1 MGATVIFLIATMA
14 SLAMGWDYTFP
25 NYKRT
30 PLGDTVDIAS
40 MKLLKEVYESADDK
54 NVVASPLGVLTLLS
68 LYASGAEGENRDE
81 IMKFLGSSDYEQL
94 SASYSQ
100 LSERFGRMDPSY
112 LTLANKIFV
121 SNQYTLNEKF
131 SESAR
136 SYKSEVDS
144 INFADTNSAA
154 NIINEWA
161 SRNTKGKINSPMS
174 PSQIDPATAVALLNV
189 IFFQGH
195 WHVPFN
201 ASETKEQD
209 FFTTVA
215 KSVKKPM
222 MHLVQSLYYHEDKDI
237 GAKMIELPYKESQ
250 FRMII
255 VLPNEVDGLPEVV
268 KKVAEK
274 GLLEDVFGMYPAG
287 ADIDLDMP
295 KFEIKS
301 KHNLNDILP
310 KVGVSS
316 IFQKAANG
324 IVKGGSVKVGS
335 ALQEA
340 FVTVDEE
347 GATAGAF
354 TGLVAVPMS
363 SWSKPP
369 PPIPFK
375 VDHPFL
381 FAILHDDIIL
391 FTGTYSH

>member
-1 MGATVIFLIATMA
+1 MA
-14 SLAMGWDYTFP
+14 SLAMGWDFNFP
-25 NYKRT
+25 NYRRT

-40 MKLLKEVYESADDK
+40 MKLLKELYESADDK

-94 SASYSQ
+94 SASYIQ

-121 SNQYTLNEKF
+121 SDQYFLNDEF

-144 INFADTNSAA
+144 INFADINSAA
-154 NIINEWA
+154 NIMNEWA
-161 SRNTKGKINSPMS
+161 SEHTKGKINSPMS

-209 FFTTVA
+209 FFTNVA

-222 MHLVQSLYYHEDKDI
+222 MHLVQPLYYHEDKEI

-250 FRMII
+250 FRMIVI
-255 VLPNEVDGLPEVV
+255 LPNEVEGLPKVV
-268 KKVAEK
+268 NKVAEK
-274 GLLEDVFGMYPAG
+274 GLLEDVFRMHPAR
-287 ADIDLDMP
+287 ADIELDIP

-301 KHNLNDILP
+301 KHDLNDILP

-316 IFQKAANG
+316 IFQKAASG
-324 IVKGGSVKVGS
+324 IVKGTGVKVDK

-354 TGLVAVPMS
+354 TGLVTVFISALS
-363 SWSKPP
+363 TPP

-391 FTGTYSH
+391 FAGTYSH